1 MSGIAII
8 IMLCLLEKTIII
20 IIINIILIINT
31 IIFIIITIWRLANK
45 AAVRRV
51 RATLHDS

>member
-1 MSGIAII
+1 MSGIAIT
-8 IMLCLLEKTIII
+8 IMLCLLEKTTIII
-20 IIINIILIINT
+20 LLIIIVTIIIL
-31 IIFIIITIWRLANK
+31 IIITIWRLANK

>member
-20 IIINIILIINT
+20 

>member
-1 MSGIAII
+1 MSGIAIIII

-20 IIINIILIINT
+20 II

>member
-20 IIINIILIINT
+20 T
-31 IIFIIITIWRLANK
+31 IIFIIITITIWRLANK